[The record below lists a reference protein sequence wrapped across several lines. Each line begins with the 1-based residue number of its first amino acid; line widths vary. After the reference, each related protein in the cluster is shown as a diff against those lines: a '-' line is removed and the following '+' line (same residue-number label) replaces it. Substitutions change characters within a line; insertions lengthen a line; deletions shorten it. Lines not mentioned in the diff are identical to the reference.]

1 MTKTA
6 VPVGGG
12 DPGAE
17 TFRRLSCKSE
27 QFDVG
32 VPTVDG
38 KVVIV
43 TGATDGIGRATAKA
57 LAARGA
63 SVTIVGRNP
72 LKGNAAV
79 AGIRADT
86 GNNAVCFHQADLSSQ
101 SDVRRLARAIM
112 TQGDRL
118 DVLVNNAGGLFA
130 SRMVSVDGIEMTFA
144 LNHLAYFLLTNL
156 LLEQLQATPGARIVN
171 VASHAHVGTDLDI
184 DDLQFSHRYNGWTAY
199 KRSKLCNLLF
209 TYELARKL
217 GNEGPTVNALHP
229 GFVRSH
235 LGQGGTD
242 NSAFWRSVATLVF
255 RFTAAITP
263 EKGAETS
270 IHLAASPDLAGVTGK
285 YFTPGVGGHSRAPGR
300 AATSSAVSRD
310 PDIAARLW
318 EISAELT
325 SL

>member
-12 DPGAE
+12 DLGAE

-27 QFDVG
+27 QFDAG

-156 LLEQLQATPGARIVN
+156 LLEQLRATPGARIVN
-171 VASHAHVGTDLDI
+171 VASHAHVGTDLNF

-235 LGQGGTD
+235 LGQGSTD

-255 RFTAAITP
+255 RFAAAITP

-270 IHLAASPDLAGVTGK
+270 IHLATSPDLADVTGK
-285 YFTPGVGGHSRAPGR
+285 YFTPGVSGKSRSPGR
-300 AATSSAVSRD
+300 TATSSAVSRE
-310 PDIAARLW
+310 PDIAKRLW